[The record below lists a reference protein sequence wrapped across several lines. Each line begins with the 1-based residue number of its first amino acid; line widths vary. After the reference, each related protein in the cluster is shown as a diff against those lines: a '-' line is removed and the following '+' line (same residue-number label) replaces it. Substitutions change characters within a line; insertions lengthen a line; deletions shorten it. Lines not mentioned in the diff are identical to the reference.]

1 MVGAGAAGLGA
12 ALELQARGHDVL
24 VIESADRPGGV
35 MRTDHVGGYVV
46 ERGPNTFQVK
56 APMLTSLKRD
66 HLESGLLMASP
77 ASRLRCVYHEGRL
90 LPVPMSPVALV
101 RTPLLSGRAKG
112 RLLLEPFVRRGDGA
126 DESVAEFAGRR
137 LGPEVVKNLVG
148 PFLTGVYAGDENE
161 LGAEAVFGS
170 LVGFERRAG
179 SIITGALAGL
189 FGPRGPKG
197 LRGIHSGPKGLGPFA
212 RTLAER
218 LLEPP
223 ALGTRVSG
231 IRREGDEWYVSV
243 SSAEGESRLRT
254 RRLVVAAPAGA
265 AAEIVRAVSP
275 TVAEELEAIRYAPII
290 SAAVGVKPEDVRSPI
305 EGFGFLVPRAAE
317 IRLLGCLF
325 MSQLFPGRAPAGH
338 ELLQCMIGGLRWPEA
353 VDLPDDVIAEQLR
366 ADLDRVLGLRGDAEI
381 VTLTR
386 YAAAVAQPGRDHLR
400 RVERIRAQL
409 REQPGLAL
417 AGSYLAGVSVPD
429 SFACGAAAAREVL
442 AATSEAPTERSSTN
456 CHRRSPRPPV
466 SAQS

>member
-1 MVGAGAAGLGA
+1 VVVGAGAAGLGA
-12 ALELQARGHDVL
+12 AVELQARSRDVL
-24 VIESADRPGGV
+24 VIDPADRPGGV
-35 MRTDHVGGYVV
+35 MRTDHVGGYVI

-56 APMLTSLKRD
+56 APMLASLRRD
-66 HLESGLLMASP
+66 GLDSGLQKASP

-90 LPVPMSPVALV
+90 VPVPMSPVALV

-112 RLLLEPFVRRGDGA
+112 RLLLEPFLRRGDGA
-126 DESVAEFAGRR
+126 GESVAEFVERR
-137 LGPEVVKNLVG
+137 LGPEVVSNLVG

-179 SIITGALAGL
+179 SIVTGGLAGL
-189 FGPRGPKG
+189 FGRRGPKG
-197 LRGIHSGPKGLGPFA
+197 LRGIHSGRNGLGPFA

-218 LLEPP
+218 LVEPP

-231 IRREGDEWYVSV
+231 IRREGGEWLVSV
-243 SSAEGESRLRT
+243 AGAGGESRLRT
-254 RRLVVAAPAGA
+254 RRLVVATPARA
-265 AAEIVRAVSP
+265 AAEILRGVSP
-275 TVAEELEAIRYAPII
+275 AAADELEAIRYAPIV
-290 SAAVGVKPEDVRSPI
+290 SAAVGVKPEDVASPI
-305 EGFGFLVPRAAE
+305 EGFGFLVPRAAG

-353 VDLPDDVIAEQLR
+353 VDLPDDVIAKQLR
-366 ADLDRVLGLRGDAEI
+366 ADLDRVLGLRGDAEV
-381 VTLTR
+381 VTMTR
-386 YAAAVAQPGRDHLR
+386 YTEAVAQPGRDHLR
-400 RVERIRAQL
+400 RVERIRAGL
-409 REQPGLAL
+409 RDQPGLAL

-442 AATSEAPTERSSTN
+442 AATEEAP
-456 CHRRSPRPPV
+456 
-466 SAQS
+466 AAG